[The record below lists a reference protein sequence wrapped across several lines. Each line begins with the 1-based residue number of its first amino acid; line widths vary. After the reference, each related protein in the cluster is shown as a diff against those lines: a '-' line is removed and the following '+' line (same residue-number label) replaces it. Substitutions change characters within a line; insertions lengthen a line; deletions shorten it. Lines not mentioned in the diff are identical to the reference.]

1 MICIA
6 FKLLFP
12 LTASIFICSRSFFP
26 SLRWVGDGFSD
37 LSKPLCSALL
47 HPANRSHCRRISSR
61 CSCPYVCCCCAENG
75 RRRGGG
81 VASDEETEVGNGD
94 RLTRRCL
101 LVSTRSRPSPLL
113 HLSSTH
119 RSLCSTHTHSSLP
132 PHVVGVWE
140 RRRRRLVCC
149 VCCFSVSGRRRRCG
163 RARVHPLP
171 IRKVR
176 RLHPRGQGR
185 RRRGCIVAD

>member
-1 MICIA
+1 M
-6 FKLLFP
+6 FP
-12 LTASIFICSRSFFP
+12 L
-26 SLRWVGDGFSD
+26 L
-37 LSKPLCSALL
+37 LSQF
-47 HPANRSHCRRISSR
+47 
-61 CSCPYVCCCCAENG
+61 ETGG
-75 RRRGGG
+75 RRFLGSFEAPLLCAASPSQPFALPSHLIALQLSVCVLLLRREWAATRRWSGVGRGNRGGER
-81 VASDEETEVGNGD
+81 SD